1 MRRAATAMRLRR
13 LMVRLDGKLFTLT
26 VCEQCVSEIGP
37 SGRKRP
43 MSLGKCQLP
52 CEAGGGEFEQVVLD
66 IDSDRD

>member
-1 MRRAATAMRLRR
+1 
-13 LMVRLDGKLFTLT
+13 MVRPDGKLFT
-26 VCEQCVSEIGP
+26 EQCVSEIGP

-66 IDSDRD
+66 TDSDRD